1 MWGSFFIRDMGSY
14 YYEEKGEFNMKNFI
28 ALAAASIAGY
38 LIGHYRMKYIAG
50 IAITALA
57 SDIANER

>member
-1 MWGSFFIRDMGSY
+1 
-14 YYEEKGEFNMKNFI
+14 MKNFI